1 MILQTQNLS
10 HSYGVEATMVKALDD
25 VSISIQ
31 KGEFVAIM
39 GPSGCGKST
48 LMHMLGGMDRPQ
60 SGTITVGNTSLTSL
74 SEKELAVFRRRQVGF
89 IFQSFNLI
97 PVLTAKENILLPL
110 LLDAQKP
117 DTAYFDE
124 IVHLVGLQDRLNS
137 LPNQLSGGQQ
147 QRVAVARALVYKPSI
162 VLADE
167 PTGNLDSKNALEVI
181 NLFRESARK
190 YNQSFVIVTHDKNI
204 ASYAD
209 RILHMS
215 DGRIEYEEVCAL

>member
-10 HSYGVEATMVKALDD
+10 HAYGTDETRVEALNN
-25 VSISIQ
+25 VSISIR

-60 SGTITVGNTSLTSL
+60 EGSITVGGLVITSLG
-74 SEKELAVFRRRQVGF
+74 EKELAVFRRRQVGF
-89 IFQSFNLI
+89 IFQNFNLI

-110 LLDAQKP
+110 LLDNQKC
-117 DTAYFDE
+117 DE
-124 IVHLVGLQDRLNS
+124 THFGDIVRLVGLHDRLNS

-147 QRVAVARALVYKPSI
+147 QRVAVARALIYKPAI

-181 NLFRESARK
+181 NLFRQSARK
-190 YNQSFVIVTHDKNI
+190 YNQSFVIVTHDKTI

-215 DGRIEYEEVCAL
+215 DGRIVDEEVCGL

>member
-1 MILQTQNLS
+1 MILQTQNLF
-10 HSYGVEATMVKALDD
+10 HSYGAGATMVKALDD
-25 VSISIQ
+25 VSISAQ
-31 KGEFVAIM
+31 KGEFIAIM

-48 LMHMLGGMDRPQ
+48 LMHMLGGMDRPN
-60 SGTITVGNTSLTSL
+60 SGTITIGNTSLTTL

-97 PVLTAKENILLPL
+97 PVLTAQENILLPL

-117 DTAYFDE
+117 DYGYFEE
-124 IVHLVGLQDRLNS
+124 ITRLVGLQDRLGS

-147 QRVAVARALVYKPSI
+147 QRVAVARALIYKPAI

-181 NLFRESARK
+181 NLFRQSART

-209 RILHMS
+209 RILYMS
-215 DGRIEYEEVCAL
+215 DGRIVDEEVCAL

>member
-1 MILQTQNLS
+1 MILETKNLS
-10 HSYGVEATMVKALDD
+10 HAYGVDEIRVEALNNVNIA
-25 VSISIQ
+25 VH

-60 SGTITVGNTSLTSL
+60 AGTVRVGDVSLTTL

-110 LLDAQKP
+110 LLDNQRG

-124 IVHLVGLQDRLNS
+124 IVSLVGLTDRLNS

-147 QRVAVARALVYKPSI
+147 QRVAVARALIYKPSI

-167 PTGNLDSKNALEVI
+167 PTGNLDSKNAMEVI

-215 DGRIEYEEVCAL
+215 DGRIVDEEVCGL

>member
-1 MILQTQNLS
+1 MILETKNLS
-10 HSYGVEATMVKALDD
+10 HAYGVDETRVEALDN
-25 VSISIQ
+25 VNIAVH

-60 SGTITVGNTSLTSL
+60 AGTVRVGDVSLTTL

-110 LLDAQKP
+110 LLDNQRG

-124 IVHLVGLQDRLNS
+124 IVSLVGLTDRLNS

-147 QRVAVARALVYKPSI
+147 QRVAVARALIYKPSI

-167 PTGNLDSKNALEVI
+167 PTGNLDSKNAMEVI

-215 DGRIEYEEVCAL
+215 DGRIVDEEVCGL

>member
-1 MILQTQNLS
+1 MILETKNLS
-10 HSYGVEATMVKALDD
+10 HAYGVDEIRVEALNNVNIA
-25 VSISIQ
+25 VH

-60 SGTITVGNTSLTSL
+60 DGTVRVGDVSLTTL

-97 PVLTAKENILLPL
+97 PVLTARENILLPL
-110 LLDAQKP
+110 LLDNQRG

-124 IVHLVGLQDRLNS
+124 IVSLVGLTDRLNS

-147 QRVAVARALVYKPSI
+147 QRVAVARALIYKPSI

-167 PTGNLDSKNALEVI
+167 PTGNLDSKNAMEVI

-215 DGRIEYEEVCAL
+215 DGRIVDEEVCGL

>member
-1 MILQTQNLS
+1 
-10 HSYGVEATMVKALDD
+10 
-25 VSISIQ
+25 
-31 KGEFVAIM
+31 
-39 GPSGCGKST
+39 
-48 LMHMLGGMDRPQ
+48 MDRPQ
-60 SGTITVGNTSLTSL
+60 AGTVRVGDVSLTTL

-110 LLDAQKP
+110 LLDNQRG

-124 IVHLVGLQDRLNS
+124 IVSLVGLTDRLNS

-147 QRVAVARALVYKPSI
+147 QRVAVARALIYKPSI

-167 PTGNLDSKNALEVI
+167 PTGNLDSKNAMEVI

-215 DGRIEYEEVCAL
+215 DGRIVDEEVCGL